1 VGNVHACRVRL
12 VVLCFAV
19 YQGEESMNNHLV
31 VITYFKGEERYQFV
45 YRQRM
50 KVEFIRLLGR
60 FAADSQ
66 LSFNWRDAAIVSL
79 NIGEIERF
87 ECHRFAVKTM
97 V

>member
-1 VGNVHACRVRL
+1 
-12 VVLCFAV
+12 
-19 YQGEESMNNHLV
+19 MNNQLV

-45 YRQRM
+45 YLQRM

-60 FAADSQ
+60 FAADPQ

-97 V
+97 VLNSK